1 MDVYNWGNPYVAFR
15 SLKIIDM
22 LDFIID
28 FITEL
33 VINKISRKTW
43 IYILIGIGL
52 FIAIRLIFVN

>member
-28 FITEL
+28 FITDL
-33 VINKISRKTW
+33 VINKISRKP
-43 IYILIGIGL
+43 G
-52 FIAIRLIFVN
+52 FIF